1 MALPQRDVEWTP
13 RAHIDMGD
21 RLRITVEVR
30 DVPDVKHA
38 QLSARPT
45 LLEALWALGA
55 AVVRSG
61 RVPRL
66 GKRPGSQ
73 SDDTTFHG
81 DGYSVRRLSR
91 EESRRAGLEGYEP
104 QIVARQQST
113 DEFLAFL
120 DTIPSTDDVA
130 PAARPAPH
138 ANP

>member
-13 RAHIDMGD
+13 RAHIGMGD

-30 DVPDVKHA
+30 DVPHVKHA
-38 QLSARPT
+38 QLSAPPT

-66 GKRPGSQ
+66 GKRPSSQ

-81 DGYSVRRLSR
+81 DGYNVRRLSR
-91 EESRRAGLEGYEP
+91 EESHQWGLDDVDVDVSGGTIYH
-104 QIVARQQST
+104 SD
-113 DEFLAFL
+113 DEFQAAL
-120 DTIPSTDDVA
+120 DAIPL
-130 PAARPAPH
+130 PH
-138 ANP
+138 AHV